1 MPWGSSC
8 CDCLGLRTET
18 GDSDEGSA
26 GGCRAGVTAIMV
38 EATGARAAAVGVGAA
53 VMVRAAAVVEA
64 AAVEGATVVEEAVR
78 ATFIGARIA
87 VLVGG
92 GAALGVA
99 AAVEA
104 ASVNDANL
112 LRMVVAGHLE
122 GLQTATSVRKRLC
135 NAFLQLE
142 SWKIHVYTLTRRS
155 RASRW
160 FLL

>member
-1 MPWGSSC
+1 
-8 CDCLGLRTET
+8 
-18 GDSDEGSA
+18 
-26 GGCRAGVTAIMV
+26 MV

-78 ATFIGARIA
+78 APLGARIA